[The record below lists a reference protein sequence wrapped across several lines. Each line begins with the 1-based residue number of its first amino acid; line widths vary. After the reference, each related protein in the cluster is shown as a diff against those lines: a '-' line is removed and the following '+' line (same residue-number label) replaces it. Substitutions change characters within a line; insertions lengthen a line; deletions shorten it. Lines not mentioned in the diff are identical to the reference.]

1 MKEKSKLAIAILLII
16 VIAIGVGIAVDVVWS
31 LFEEKTHPQSY
42 SELIAKYAEE
52 YNIPEEVIYAV
63 IKTESDFDPKAESHK
78 GALGLMQMTP
88 ATFEWLTGDDH
99 LDEHLPTSALT
110 DPEVSI
116 RYGTYYLRY
125 LYRKF
130 DYNWSTTFAAYNAGE
145 GNVAKWLQNR
155 EYSDTEGNL
164 TSIPFPETA
173 KYVERVNEAIET
185 YRRLYDP
192 PTQTAELPQE
202 ES

>member
-16 VIAIGVGIAVDVVWS
+16 AIAIGIAVDAVWS
-31 LFEEKTHPQSY
+31 LFEKKTHPQSY

-78 GALGLMQMTP
+78 GAIGLMQMTAP
-88 ATFEWLTGDDH
+88 TFEWLTGDEH
-99 LDEHLPTSALT
+99 LGEHLPTSSLT

-130 DYNWSTTFAAYNAGE
+130 DYNWNTTFAAYNAGE

-164 TSIPFPETA
+164 TSIPFPETE
-173 KYVERVNEAIET
+173 KYVERVNEAIVT
-185 YRRLYDP
+185 YRRLYD
-192 PTQTAELPQE
+192 TAEQTATLPKK